1 MAAVTLLEVRAAD
14 KRFGGIH
21 ALRDVSLALE
31 AGEIRAIIGPNGA
44 GKTTL
49 LNVISGRLMPDSG
62 QLIFKGEDITRLRA
76 WQRVMRGIVYTF
88 QITSIFPRLSCHDNV
103 ALAVQRRLM
112 SGWRDRL
119 KLPEVRLAP
128 EVERALVL
136 VGLAEEMGRPAGEL
150 SYGHQRLIELAMGL
164 ALNPSLL
171 ILDEPT
177 QGLAPAEINSF
188 CALIRN
194 AAERMTILLIEH
206 NMSVVLELATK
217 VTVMDRGG
225 ILAEGEPEFIERHP
239 AVKHAYLG
247 S

>member
-1 MAAVTLLEVRAAD
+1 M
-14 KRFGGIH
+14 
-21 ALRDVSLALE
+21 LE

-49 LNVISGRLMPDSG
+49 LNMISGRLMPDSG
-62 QLIFKGEDITRLRA
+62 QLIFKGKDITRLRA

-88 QITSIFPRLSCHDNV
+88 QITSIFPRLSCYDNV
-103 ALAVQRRLM
+103 ALAVQRRIM

-119 KLPEVRLAP
+119 ALPDHRLAP
-128 EVERALVL
+128 EVERALAL
-136 VGLAEEMGRPAGEL
+136 VGLAEAMSEPAGEL

-177 QGLAPAEINSF
+177 QGLAPSEISSF
-188 CALIRN
+188 CALIRS

-217 VTVMDRGG
+217 VTVMDRGSV
-225 ILAEGEPEFIERHP
+225 LAEGEPLFIERHP

>member
-1 MAAVTLLEVRAAD
+1 MAAVSLLEVRAAH

-31 AGEIRAIIGPNGA
+31 AGEIRAVIGPNGA

-49 LNVISGRLMPDSG
+49 LNVISGRLKPDSG

-88 QITSIFPRLSCHDNV
+88 QITSIFPRLSCYDNV

-119 KLPEVRLAP
+119 RLPDVRLAP
-128 EVERALVL
+128 EVESALDQ
-136 VGLAEEMGRPAGEL
+136 VGLGEEMGRPAGEL

-164 ALNPSLL
+164 ALSPSLL

-188 CALIRN
+188 CALIRS

-206 NMSVVLELATK
+206 NMSVVLELATR

-225 ILAEGEPEFIERHP
+225 VLAEGEPEVIERHP